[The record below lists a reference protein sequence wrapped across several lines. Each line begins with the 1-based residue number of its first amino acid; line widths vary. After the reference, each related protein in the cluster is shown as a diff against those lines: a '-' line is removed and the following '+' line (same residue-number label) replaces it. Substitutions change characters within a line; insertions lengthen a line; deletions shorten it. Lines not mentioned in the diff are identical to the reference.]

1 MTTLTDKAQAV
12 RNQAEAKYNESYG
25 WQVFVECYSN
35 KELEEFV
42 ADCED
47 VDQALVLAAEVA
59 ATLDSQE
66 SDVMAEVW

>member
-1 MTTLTDKAQAV
+1 MTKLTDKAQAV

-35 KELEEFV
+35 KELEAFV
-42 ADCED
+42 ADCKD

-66 SDVMAEVW
+66 SDAMSEVW

>member
-1 MTTLTDKAQAV
+1 MTKLTDKAQAV

-25 WQVFVECYSN
+25 WQVFVECYTDQ
-35 KELEEFV
+35 ELEKFV
-42 ADCED
+42 ADCKD

-66 SDVMAEVW
+66 SDVMSEVW

>member
-1 MTTLTDKAQAV
+1 MTKLTDKAQAV
-12 RNQAEAKYNESYG
+12 RNQAEANYNDSYG
-25 WQVFVECYSN
+25 WQVFVECYTD

-42 ADCED
+42 ADCKD

-66 SDVMAEVW
+66 SDVMSEVW

>member
-35 KELEEFV
+35 NELEKFV
-42 ADCED
+42 ADCKD

-66 SDVMAEVW
+66 SDAMSEVW

>member
-35 KELEEFV
+35 KELEAFV
-42 ADCED
+42 ADCKD
-47 VDQALVLAAEVA
+47 VDQALALATEVA